1 MTQKACR
8 SCKVVTEED
17 ICPVCK
23 GSEFSEDFQGFIIV
37 LNASKSQLAD
47 KMGIKEEGQYA
58 LKIR

>member
-8 SCKVVTEED
+8 LCKVVTEEA

-23 GSEFSEDFQGFIIV
+23 SSEFSEDFQGFIII
-37 LNASKSQLAD
+37 LNAKKSQLAE